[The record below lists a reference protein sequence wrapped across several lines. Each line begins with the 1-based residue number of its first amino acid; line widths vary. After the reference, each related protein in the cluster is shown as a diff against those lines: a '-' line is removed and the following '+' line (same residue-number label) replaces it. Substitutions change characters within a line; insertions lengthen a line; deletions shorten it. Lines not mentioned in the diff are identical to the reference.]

1 MTPLI
6 LDRYVLG
13 FGVVFFIDLRIVT
26 IGDRGHNYIKNKQ
39 QFQTEMEEPIMQ
51 IKNNEILFGNGGG
64 PLRRRQNGKG

>member
-1 MTPLI
+1 MQITTLVI

-13 FGVVFFIDLRIVT
+13 IGVVFFKDLTIVT
-26 IGDRGHNYIKNKQ
+26 IGDRGHTYIKNKQ

-64 PLRRRQNGKG
+64 QNLL